1 MNIETY
7 FGFFAQAVMTA
18 VGTSMSRLTG
28 TAVNLERIALSTT
41 NTLKLRWSDVETVVL
56 PQLASQTDVAWVF
69 ALTQHDVAGLERLL
83 GDRMPFHK
91 LLEQV
96 ISTAAEP
103 FNFVSKRRNRLTGL
117 QVSRNVTGLTAH
129 HLGGEVNY
137 TMATGVF
144 TVPRA
149 NGFSLRLLV
158 TAAGRDLIESRTEQ
172 KATQRALFS
181 INEGAY
187 LCRPQWDPPPPP
199 PGLEQGA
206 QLSELMLN
214 AWLQTFFGLNDGEIA
229 NRLFQR
235 PVGLHCQVADVEALR
250 ESATRDGPPTVARLQ
265 LGDEK
270 ALELFVVLPAPA
282 ADQLL
287 RLSRSGA
294 ERFLGDLFRALFGE
308 AGRLWER
315 FGETPMAWRLQAV
328 RRIPSDAI
336 DAVTQRLE
344 GGGLAVRQIARTD
357 AGHLEWMLAIPPH
370 TWHWLMRATA
380 KGMAHPATGI
390 PNRQTIFRATGWGQG
405 RVPWARM
412 AAFLTDRELQDLIR
426 VVAQAGQAEPALAA
440 VADALEGPFRRRWL
454 EAMPV
459 MQRER
464 TERYQLAEG
473 EAARR
478 HLELTRA
485 LIPLG
490 RAGRLPP
497 GRLANWVSLYTEF
510 FFGRCQYVIDT
521 MLPLRHLVYGMDRT
535 SLSRLLFD
543 ARANDLISVLS
554 WAEFPVVDQ
563 VRRAISPSYALR
575 LFQDVGDLRPT
586 TRAFVAQQA
595 QLSLYR
601 TAFRGLTQGRYLIR
615 ATPAQRLRELI
626 RVLDEEG

>member
-18 VGTSMSRLTG
+18 VGTSMTNLTG
-28 TAVNLERIALSTT
+28 TPVNLERIALSTT
-41 NTLKLRWSDVETVVL
+41 NTLKLRWSDVETVLL
-56 PQLASQTDVAWVF
+56 PQLAVKADVAWVF
-69 ALTQHDVAGLERLL
+69 ALTQHDVAGLTRLL
-83 GDRMPFHK
+83 GERMPFHR

-96 ISTAAEP
+96 VSTAAEP

-137 TMATGVF
+137 TMATGLF
-144 TVPRA
+144 SVPRA

-158 TAAGRDLIESRTEQ
+158 TAAGRDRIEARAEQ
-172 KATQRALFS
+172 KTTQRALFS
-181 INEGAY
+181 ITEGAY

-199 PGLEQGA
+199 PGLEEGA

-214 AWLQTFFGLNDGEIA
+214 GWLQTFFGLNDGEIA

-235 PVGLHCQVADVEALR
+235 PVGLQCQLADAEALR
-250 ESATRDGPPTVARLQ
+250 AMATKDGPPTVARLQ

-270 ALELFVVLPAPA
+270 ALELFVVLPAPVA
-282 ADQLL
+282 GQLI

-315 FGETPMAWRLQAV
+315 FSEVPMAWRLLAV
-328 RRIPSDAI
+328 RRIPTDAV
-336 DAVTQRLE
+336 DAVTKRLE
-344 GGGLAVRQIARTD
+344 GGGLAVRQIARMD
-357 AGHLEWMLAIPPH
+357 EGHLEWMLAIPPH

-380 KGMAHPATGI
+380 KGMAHPSSGL
-390 PNRQTIFRATGWGQG
+390 PNRQAIFRATGWGQG

-412 AAFLTDRELQDLIR
+412 AAFLSDRELQDLIR
-426 VVAQAGQAEPALAA
+426 VLGQAGLAEPALAA
-440 VADALEGPFRRRWL
+440 VAEALEGPFRRRWL
-454 EAMPV
+454 EAMP
-459 MQRER
+459 MMLRER
-464 TERYQLAEG
+464 TERTELAEG

-497 GRLANWVSLYTEF
+497 GRLAQWVSLYGEF
-510 FFGRCQYVIDT
+510 YFSRCQYVIDT
-521 MLPLRHLVYGMDRT
+521 LLPLRHLVYGMDRA

-543 ARANDLISVLS
+543 AHSNVLVPVLS

-563 VRRAISPSYALR
+563 VRRAISPGFALR
-575 LFQDVGDLRPT
+575 LFEDVGDLRAGIH
-586 TRAFVAQQA
+586 AFTAQQA
-595 QLSLYR
+595 QLDLYR
-601 TAFRGLTQGRYLIR
+601 TAFRGLSQGRYLIR
-615 ATPAQRLRELI
+615 ATPAQRLRDLI
-626 RVLDEEG
+626 RVLDEED